1 MSGSINVEI
10 IASGSELMLGR
21 LVDTNSAWLSRTLAE
36 AGFPTVRHSAVG
48 DDLPRLV
55 DCFRRAWHDNEL
67 IVVTGGIG
75 PTEDDLTRQ
84 AAAEAFGLKLEYHE
98 QLAAELRALF
108 AARGYSFTDNN
119 LRQVWLPS
127 GALTVP
133 NPLGTAPGFALT
145 EPDKLMV
152 FLPGVPSEMKAMVS
166 QWLLP
171 RLKSQFPQAAGFIKT
186 VFLKTAGLGESLVD
200 HKIHDLMGVKGDLQV
215 GLLAGLEAVRV
226 VVTARGR
233 SQAQAE
239 ELLAEAVAE
248 LDGRLQGHI
257 FGRDEES
264 LAEVL
269 ARLLAAKALRLTV
282 VDALSQGRLTGFL
295 GPSLAPEN
303 WGGGLDL
310 PWRPRWFSVQDLAA
324 AHNESS
330 ALGPVATDE
339 LRLLLTGRPEPQAEA
354 AQELSVLV
362 ETAVEGLG
370 FAGLRLRSSPLAGP
384 RDWTLKRAAMAAS
397 FHLWQL
403 LSAYEA

>member
-1 MSGSINVEI
+1 MSGPVNVEI

-21 LVDTNSAWLSRTLAE
+21 LVDTNSAWLSRTLSE

-55 DCFRRAWHDNEL
+55 DCFRRAWRDNKL

-84 AAAEAFGLKLEYHE
+84 AAAEAFGLELEYHE

-108 AARGYSFTDNN
+108 VARGYNFTDNN
-119 LRQVWLPS
+119 LQQVWLPR

-133 NPLGTAPGFALT
+133 NHLGTAPGFALT
-145 EPDKLMV
+145 EADKLMV

-171 RLKSQFPQAAGFIKT
+171 RLKSQFPQASGFIKT

-200 HKIHDLMGVKGDLQV
+200 HKIHDLMGARGDLRV

-239 ELLAEAVAE
+239 EILATAAAE
-248 LDGRLQGHI
+248 IESRLQGHI

-269 ARLLAAKALRLTV
+269 ARILAAKGLRLTI

-310 PWRPRWFSVQDLAA
+310 AWRPHWFSVRGLAA

-330 ALGPVATDE
+330 ALGPAAADE
-339 LRLLLTGRPEPQAEA
+339 LRLMLTGRPEPQAEV

-362 ETAVEGLG
+362 ETAVEGPWLG
-370 FAGLRLRSSPLAGP
+370 GFRLRSSHLAGP
-384 RDWTLKRAAMAAS
+384 RDWTLKRAAMAAA